1 MSARVDMTRDFAATL
16 VGNLRN
22 PLIAGKTPF
31 KLSKATNGM
40 DYTAI
45 AGYRSSMVSLNV
57 GLRNPEL
64 LSALSP
70 EVLVHFV
77 PWADDMPG
85 MPHAYINRKTVVAE
99 AAWPAEQQE
108 VEIPLTSA
116 ISIAP
121 GGPPLDGHL
130 LPVGKSNGNTTI
142 TLHSE
147 SIVHLLTAGTTDS
160 GKSWTMRLLACL
172 FAFGNLRPHGRRT
185 QSVYLDGKGGQ
196 GLGILNGL
204 PGQVGPV
211 AISEPEWINALGWV
225 VQEIDRRYAVML
237 AEKTEDLAFGTDAF
251 PEVIVVADEFHT
263 FTENA
268 RSPAVTALFDHV
280 ALKGRA
286 AHVKIIAGTHKPSLV
301 AFGRPGNATR
311 DMFDATIG
319 LHTPTATASRLIRG
333 DDMCQVLLG
342 KGDAMVSAKQPD
354 GTFID
359 ERCQLLHIPTAQ
371 LRRYTGGEPLLRE
384 YPQYDI
390 SGFMG
395 SAPGRPETQ
404 FTDEQVA
411 LSIHGA
417 HQSRP
422 WGRGRLQDALSTA
435 GCGIAGTEPARRLL
449 QMGRNVAEQLDELGF
464 CEAENDNLTD

>member
-1 MSARVDMTRDFAATL
+1 MSARVDMTRNFAATL

-22 PLIAGKTPF
+22 PLLAGKNAF
-31 KLSKATNGM
+31 KLVRQSNGM
-40 DYTAI
+40 DYDGI
-45 AGYRSSMVSLNV
+45 AGYRSSMVALNV

-64 LSALSP
+64 LAALSP

-77 PWADDMPG
+77 PWAEDMPG
-85 MPHAYINRKTVVAE
+85 MPHAYINRRQVIAE

-108 VEIPLTSA
+108 LDIPLHSA
-116 ISIAP
+116 IGIAP

-147 SIVHLLTAGTTDS
+147 SIVHLLIAGTTDS
-160 GKSWTMRLLACL
+160 GKSWAMRLLACL
-172 FAFGNLRPHGRRT
+172 FAFGNLRARGRRT

-196 GLGILNGL
+196 GLGVLNGL

-225 VQEIDRRYAVML
+225 ITEIDRRYALML
-237 AEKTEDLAFGTDAF
+237 ERKTEELGFGTDEF

-286 AHVKIIAGTHKPSLV
+286 AHVKLIAGTHKPSLV

-311 DMFDATIG
+311 DMFDGTIG
-319 LHTPTATASRLIRG
+319 LHTPTPTATRLIRG

-359 ERCQLLHIPTAQ
+359 ERCQLLHIPATQ

-384 YPQYDI
+384 YPHYDI
-390 SGFMG
+390 SGFLG
-395 SAPGRPETQ
+395 SSSGRPETQ
-404 FTDEQVA
+404 FTDEQIA
-411 LSIHGA
+411 LATHGA
-417 HQSRP
+417 HQARP

-449 QMGRNVAEQLDELGF
+449 QMGRNIAANLDDLSF
-464 CEAENDNLTD
+464 CGAENVT

>member
-1 MSARVDMTRDFAATL
+1 MSARVDMTRDFAATV

-22 PLIAGKTPF
+22 PLVCGKRAF
-31 KLSKATNGM
+31 KLEKARGGM
-40 DYTAI
+40 DYEAI
-45 AGYRSSMVSLNV
+45 AGYRSSMVMLNV

-64 LSALSP
+64 LSALTP

-77 PWADDMPG
+77 PWAEDMPG
-85 MPHAYINRKTVVAE
+85 MPHAYINRRQVVVE

-108 VEIPLTSA
+108 LDIPLHSA
-116 ISIAP
+116 ISIQP

-142 TLHSE
+142 TLHTE

-160 GKSWTMRLLACL
+160 GKSWTMRLLAAL
-172 FAFGNLRPHGRRT
+172 FAFGNLRPGGRRT

-211 AISEPEWINALGWV
+211 AIGETEWINALGWV
-225 VQEIDRRYAVML
+225 VAEIDRRYAIML
-237 AEKTEDLAFGTDAF
+237 ERKTEELGFGTNEF

-319 LHTPTATASRLIRG
+319 LHTPTGTASRLIRG
-333 DDMCQVLLG
+333 DDLCQVLLG

-359 ERCQLLHIPTAQ
+359 ERCQLLHIPDTQ
-371 LRRYTGGEPLLRE
+371 LRRYTGGEPLLRA
-384 YPQYDI
+384 YPSYDI

-395 SAPGRPETQ
+395 TSAGRPETQ
-404 FTDEQVA
+404 FTDEQIA
-411 LSIHGA
+411 LAIHGA

-422 WGRGRLQDALSTA
+422 WGRGRLQSALSDA
-435 GCGIAGTEPARRLL
+435 GCGVAGSEPARRLL
-449 QMGRNVAEQLDELGF
+449 QMGRNIASHLDELGY
-464 CEAENDNLTD
+464 CSMENESA